1 MAAPL
6 TMSATAFS
14 RQFGRVTED
23 VREHGVVRV
32 VSHNRLVGGFL
43 SPRELELYETLK
55 RERREVIAAGEVP
68 DDLAE
73 ALRAALDASE
83 A

>member
-1 MAAPL
+1 MTSPV
-6 TMSATAFS
+6 TMSATDFS
-14 RQFGRVTED
+14 RQFGRVKED

-43 SPRELELYETLK
+43 SPRELHLYETLK
-55 RERREVIAAGEVP
+55 RQRREVIAAGDVP

-73 ALRAALDASE
+73 ALRAVLDPAGG
-83 A
+83 